1 MKVLIKFIYIGIIN
15 TLFYYLLYCL
25 LIWMGFN
32 YIISVIG
39 ANSVG
44 ILFSFKT
51 FGKYV
56 FNNEDIRLIFRF
68 LLVYGWNILLN
79 LIIIKIFSGLINSL
93 YVSGFIAT
101 IIVALNS
108 FFLNKFYVYEKKKRY
123 VNEN

>member
-1 MKVLIKFIYIGIIN
+1 MKALIKFIYIGIIN

>member
-1 MKVLIKFIYIGIIN
+1 MKVLIKFIYIGVIN

-56 FNNEDIRLIFRF
+56 FNNEDIRLILRF
-68 LLVYGWNILLN
+68 LLVYSWNILLS
-79 LIIIKIFSGLINSL
+79 IILIKIFIKFITNL
-93 YVSGFIAT
+93 YISGFTAT
-101 IIVALNS
+101 ILVAINS
-108 FFLNKFYVYEKKKRY
+108 FFLNKFYVYKKVDK
-123 VNEN
+123 